1 MLASVRRSRV
11 LFPSVTEIMELRRWT
26 SLANGPGALLASGSS
41 VLESQRHTATLA
53 FLKRSCRD
61 HTSALTLVW
70 QILHHLSHFPSQGF
84 FFFLVRTFE
93 ESPEQNDRRWV
104 AWRNGGHLMPR
115 QGLGTWSWG
124 DFIHQ
129 IIRRRKDPP

>member
-41 VLESQRHTATLA
+41 VLESQWHTATLA
-53 FLKRSCRD
+53 FLKRNCRD

-84 FFFLVRTFE
+84 FFLFWLGLLRKALNKMIE
-93 ESPEQNDRRWV
+93 DGWHGEM
-104 AWRNGGHLMPR
+104 GG
-115 QGLGTWSWG
+115 G
-124 DFIHQ
+124 I
-129 IIRRRKDPP
+129 